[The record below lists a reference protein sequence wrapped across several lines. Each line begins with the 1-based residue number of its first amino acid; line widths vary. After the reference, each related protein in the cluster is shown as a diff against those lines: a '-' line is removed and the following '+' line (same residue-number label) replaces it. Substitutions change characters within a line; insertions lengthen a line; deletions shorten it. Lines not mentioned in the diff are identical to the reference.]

1 MSTLWGT
8 VSLLS
13 KRIATGLLALSV
25 SVVGSK
31 AMFWATRPTLALAL
45 PAVVGVVP
53 FGDVFF
59 GGAVS
64 PVLVPPAG
72 AVVGPA
78 AWPGSPPPVPVTV
91 RMPVMFGWTSQW

>member
-25 SVVGSK
+25 SVLGWKS
-31 AMFWATRPTLALAL
+31 MFWATRPTLSLAL
-45 PAVVGVVP
+45 PAVGVVL
-53 FGDVFF
+53 F
-59 GGAVS
+59 GGVLFGGVFS

-72 AVVGPA
+72 AVVGLA

-91 RMPVMFGWTSQW
+91 RVPVMFGWTSQ